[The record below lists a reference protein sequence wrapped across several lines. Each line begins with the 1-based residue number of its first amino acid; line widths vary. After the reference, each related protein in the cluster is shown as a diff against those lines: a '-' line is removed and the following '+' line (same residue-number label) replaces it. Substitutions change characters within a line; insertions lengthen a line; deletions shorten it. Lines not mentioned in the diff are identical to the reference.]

1 MLAAGYGS
9 VTVNISAAGPYQFLV
24 RQQKSSSVAIWGPPG
39 VLLEW
44 AVQGSAGFDTPRTV
58 SCWNAVGVWDCH
70 PSCSC
75 RTSSENSIETESR
88 GRAEQG
94 STGFYC

>member
-1 MLAAGYGS
+1 MPSGQAAEHDGRWCGMPAAGYGS

-24 RQQKSSSVAIWGPPG
+24 RQQKSSSVALWGPPG

-58 SCWNAVGVWDCH
+58 SC
-70 PSCSC
+70 
-75 RTSSENSIETESR
+75 
-88 GRAEQG
+88 
-94 STGFYC
+94 